1 MKLKYNL
8 FSIIVLLLGITTVVS
23 CQNEAD
29 IAEAKGGLRIML
41 NSISN
46 STLTRATPR
55 EIGTPVADKFN
66 IKVVDNASGM
76 TKYDGKMT
84 NELIRLAGGEYT
96 VTASCGENPIIAT
109 DAPYYIGTQEVTV
122 VQNEVTETSISCKV
136 GNALI
141 SVIFGAN
148 ESDRTRFAKFYKS
161 YGVRVKVDGY
171 SVDIPST
178 ASSMSAY
185 FRAGSTPELEFY
197 GVLAANDQQV
207 NMVLTT
213 PKEGILPN
221 PFKAADHAIVT
232 LTLPDPESATVLDI
246 SKVELTEATMEETIP
261 LSWLPIPQATAEH
274 QYDANGD
281 LVGTNVTFTNSYP
294 GMAWKAV
301 VTDADGTEY
310 RTIQGTGSLSST
322 YSDNAEGWPYL
333 PAGNYTA
340 TYYLVQDGQE
350 PQKTGSRTFTVAN
363 PNLKVTV
370 DGYTSYS
377 KYLEGNVDAANAC
390 DAFTIY
396 APSAKMNVSPSLL
409 SNSKYTYSLTT
420 SLNGS
425 PLSGA
430 QSGNTFTYNN
440 QTGKTPSFEAYTIAC
455 SATFDK
461 TTATDSKNVYIT
473 GLPVTFAPPTQD
485 TGWYVASNKVS
496 WNDDNVQL
504 GQMAGS
510 GSHSIEYNK
519 FAIPAGTKMEC
530 PYKVRMHGATVATTL
545 TLSVG
550 GGDSYMEYFKETSS
564 SGAFNSKNHDYE
576 SVAKL
581 TSKGLT
587 ETSKAHSSY
596 GSGQTYS
603 VIYSLSYKY
612 GK

>member
-1 MKLKYNL
+1 MLL
-8 FSIIVLLLGITTVVS
+8 LLLGTIALVS
-23 CQNEAD
+23 CQNETD
-29 IAEAKGGLRIML
+29 IALPEGGLRVTL
-41 NSISN
+41 NHV
-46 STLTRATPR
+46 STTTYTRATPAQLG
-55 EIGTPVADKFN
+55 EPVADRFNLKVDDAAGVAKYSGKFT
-66 IKVVDNASGM
+66 DQ
-76 TKYDGKMT
+76 
-84 NELIRLAGGEYT
+84 LIRLVGGKYT
-96 VTASCGENPIIAT
+96 VTASYGDNPVLDI
-109 DAPYYIGTQEVTV
+109 DAPYYVGTQSVTV
-122 VQNEVTETSISCKV
+122 TDGQESSAEIRCTV

-141 SVIFGAN
+141 SVVFGRN
-148 ESDRTRFAKFYKS
+148 EAEKARFEKFYQS
-161 YGVRVKVDGY
+161 YGVNVKVGEQ
-171 SVDIPST
+171 SLNL
-178 ASSMSAY
+178 SSDAKSAY
-185 FRAGSTPELEFY
+185 FRAGTHPELEFT
-197 GVLAANDQQV
+197 GVLKANGEQV
-207 NMVLTT
+207 RTT
-213 PKEGILPN
+213 MDLSGTVFPQT
-221 PFKAADHAIVT
+221 FQAADHAIVT
-232 LTLPDPESATVLDI
+232 LTLPDPESAAVIEI
-246 SKVELTEATMEETIP
+246 SKVELEEATMEETIP
-261 LSWLPIPQATAEH
+261 LSWLPIPQASAEH
-274 QYDANGD
+274 QYVDGN

-377 KYLEGNVDAANAC
+377 KYLEGDVDAANAC

-396 APSAKMNVSPSLL
+396 ALSSKVNISPSLL
-409 SNSKYTYSLTT
+409 SNSKYTSSLKT

-425 PLSGA
+425 LLSGD
-430 QSGNTFTYNN
+430 QSGNTFTYND
-440 QTGKTPSFEAYTIAC
+440 QTGKTPSFDAYAIAC

-461 TTATDSKNVYIT
+461 ATATDSKNVYIT
-473 GLPVTFAPPTQD
+473 GLPVTFAPPTQGA
-485 TGWYVASNKVS
+485 GWYVASNKVS

-581 TSKGLT
+581 TAKGQT

>member
-1 MKLKYNL
+1 MNRIRHNIFYLLY
-8 FSIIVLLLGITTVVS
+8 LLLGVS
-23 CQNEAD
+23 AVMSCRNEAD
-29 IAEAKGGLRIML
+29 VADVKGGLRVLL
-41 NSISN
+41 NNVST
-46 STLTRATPR
+46 STLTRATPT
-55 EIGTPVADKFN
+55 EIGKPVTNKFSL
-66 IKVVDNASGM
+66 KVTDANGLA
-76 TKYDGKMT
+76 KYDGKYT
-84 NELIRLAGGEYT
+84 EELIRLVGGEYT
-96 VTASCGENPIIAT
+96 VTATYGENPILAT
-109 DAPYYIGTQEVTV
+109 DAPYYVGTTSVDVEDGKEV
-122 VQNEVTETSISCKV
+122 EASIKCTV

-141 SVIFGAN
+141 SIIFGKNDA
-148 ESDRTRFAKFYKS
+148 ERERFDKFYET
-161 YGVRVKVDGY
+161 YGINVKVAGY
-171 SVDIPST
+171 TVSIPST
-178 ASSMSAY
+178 ASTMSAY
-185 FRAGSTPELEFY
+185 FRAGSKAELEFY
-197 GVLAANDQQV
+197 GVLKANGREV
-207 NMVLTT
+207 STT
-213 PKEGILPN
+213 LDLSSTSFPQA
-221 PFKAADHAIVT
+221 FKAADHAIVT
-232 LTLPDPESATVLDI
+232 LTLPDPESATVIDI
-246 SKVELTEATMEETIP
+246 SKVEIVEATLEETIP

-274 QYDANGD
+274 QYDANGE
-281 LVGTNVTFTNSYP
+281 LVGTDVTFSNSYP
-294 GMAWKAV
+294 GMEWKAV

-322 YSDNAEGWPYL
+322 YSDNTEGWPYL